1 MSESTKLSLIG
12 HLEELRGCI
21 FFCLGY
27 LACGTIIG
35 FYASSY
41 ALELLKLPLKNT
53 GCTLIILRPTEAV
66 VVYFKIALCLGAI
79 ISSPGILHQIWK
91 FAKPGLP
98 ENLSKSFTNWLVPV
112 TLLFLTGS
120 VFTYFFILPKGLTF
134 LINVSKTIA
143 TPTFTLDSYISFVL
157 TIVFL
162 GGAVFE
168 MPVLSAF
175 LAQAGIIKSSFMK
188 KKRKEAFFALLV
200 ISAVITPTTD
210 IFNMALFALPMIVL
224 YEISIITVVLVEKTK
239 NRNSIE
245 EVYLND

>member
-1 MSESTKLSLIG
+1 MSETKKLSLIG
-12 HLEELRGCI
+12 HLEELRVCI

-66 VVYFKIALCLGAI
+66 VVYFKIALCLGAL

-98 ENLSKSFTNWLVPV
+98 ENLSKSFATWLLPV
-112 TLLFLTGS
+112 TLLFFTGTI
-120 VFTYFFILPKGLTF
+120 FTYFLILPTGLSF
-134 LINVSKTIA
+134 LINLSKTIA

-157 TIVFL
+157 TIVLL

-175 LAQAGIIKSSFMK
+175 LAQTGIIKSSFMK
-188 KKRKEAFFALLV
+188 KKRKEAFFGLLV
-200 ISAVITPTTD
+200 IAAVVTPTTD
-210 IFNMALFALPMIVL
+210 AFNMMLFALPMLAL
-224 YEISIITVVLVEKTK
+224 YEVSIITVVLIEKTK
-239 NRNSIE
+239 KKNPIE